1 MVLFHPTKEGHMIIG
16 TESETVEF
24 KESLDEMRAA
34 IVEEEL

>member
-1 MVLFHPTKEGHMIIG
+1 MVLFHPTKEGHMITE

-24 KESLDEMRAA
+24 KEPLDKMHAA